1 MVGRRHRTRKFS
13 TVLAA
18 TPTLHLLHA
27 GAIQSSNM
35 ATSDPSVQLASD
47 APISKAVDDTLG
59 RVALAQRLSEIVR
72 AAPNKVSRTIGFVGR
87 SGAGRTSTLALTK
100 EILDR
105 RVDVTTHILDV
116 EDYPNVAGLLGA
128 MLDQLTEFFTTA
140 GVVDKAHQIRDRVAR
155 YGNVIS
161 SLAKVAGVSVDAG
174 TLKRSP
180 QAVRAEIAD
189 VTQDVERRL
198 VLAIDHVDLL
208 GGADLIALFKG
219 TRQFA
224 TMPFVTLV
232 FAFDRNVV
240 AHRLAT
246 LSAGSHALLERAI
259 MVELELPPCDPMVFA
274 RVILGHIFA
283 AGNRADRNVES
294 LVPLF
299 DPTSPTS
306 VPCLSRIAT
315 MRDAKRFA
323 NSIVALMPLV
333 ADDGDLVN
341 AVRTLAASFFAAPIA
356 PAWDQPATNVS
367 L

>member
-1 MVGRRHRTRKFS
+1 M
-13 TVLAA
+13 
-18 TPTLHLLHA
+18 P
-27 GAIQSSNM
+27 IN
-35 ATSDPSVQLASD
+35 DPSVQLASD
-47 APISKAVDDTLG
+47 APISKAADDTLG

-72 AAPNKVSRTIGFVGR
+72 AAPNKVSRSIGLVGP
-87 SGAGRTSTLALTK
+87 SGSGRTSTLALAK

-105 RVDVTTHILDV
+105 RVDATTHILDV
-116 EDYPNVAGLLGA
+116 EDYPNVAGLLSA
-128 MLDQLTEFFTTA
+128 MLDHLTEFFTTA

-180 QAVRAEIAD
+180 QAIRAEIAD

-208 GGADLIALFKG
+208 GGPDLIALFKG

-224 TMPFVTLV
+224 SMPFVTLV
-232 FAFDRNVV
+232 FAFDRSVV
-240 AHRLAT
+240 AHRLAA
-246 LSAGSHALLERAI
+246 LCVGSDSLLDRAI
-259 MVELELPPCDPMVFA
+259 MVELMLPPCDPMVFA

-283 AGNRADRNVES
+283 AGNRADRDVES

-299 DPTSPTS
+299 DPTSQTS
-306 VPCLSRIAT
+306 APCLGRIAT

-323 NSIVALMPLV
+323 NSVVAMMPLV
-333 ADDGDLVN
+333 TDDRELVK
-341 AVRTLAASFFAAPIA
+341 AVLNLAASFFAAPMTRA
-356 PAWDQPATNVS
+356 GEQPPLNA
-367 L
+367 